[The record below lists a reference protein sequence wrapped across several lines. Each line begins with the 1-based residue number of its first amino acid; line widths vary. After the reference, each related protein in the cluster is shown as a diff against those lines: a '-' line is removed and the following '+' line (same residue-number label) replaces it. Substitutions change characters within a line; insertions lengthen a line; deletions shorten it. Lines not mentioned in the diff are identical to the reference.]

1 MVYVKYITF
10 LHIHRRMRKTKVLI
24 ATVVLC
30 LAVLALS
37 PSVSAESEITVAVN
51 GEDIA
56 DGETAEVGLS
66 PFVNVTV
73 ESDATITSV
82 RTGTGSSYSID
93 GVETSTY
100 RTARNVTVLN
110 EEVFTVE
117 VNEASGE
124 TYTHSVVLTRPSETP
139 RDIQREVRSIRR
151 GIESMEDEVD
161 RLEER
166 RNELRQRNENL
177 TRRLNETRAQLDGN
191 ESEDG
196 GDGQGLP
203 GFTVVAALLALSLV
217 SLTARHRRGT

>member
-1 MVYVKYITF
+1 
-10 LHIHRRMRKTKVLI
+10 MRKTKVLI

-139 RDIQREVRSIRR
+139 RDTQREVRSIRR

-177 TRRLNETRAQLDGN
+177 TRRLNETRAEVDGN

-196 GDGQGLP
+196 DGNGDGQGLP
-203 GFTVVAALLALSLV
+203 GFTIVAALLALSLV
-217 SLTARHRRGT
+217 SLAARFRRGT